1 MEGFIVSSMTNCER
15 ISAASVGFVNKSGFQ
30 CDERVNGS
38 EWNTI
43 KIPGA
48 FNREFAGK
56 TSKKLALVFEGICD
70 SEMERLPTKIDSTGV
85 PGAMI

>member
-1 MEGFIVSSMTNCER
+1 MEGFIVSSMTNRER
-15 ISAASVGFVNKSGFQ
+15 ISAASVGFVNKSGFR

-56 TSKKLALVFEGICD
+56 TSNKLALVLKGFVIQKWNVY
-70 SEMERLPTKIDSTGV
+70 PPK
-85 PGAMI
+85 